1 MGAAKI
7 ERSISPCSITPSQA
21 SPTNPAVGSTTS
33 YYSPAMDMDPK
44 DMPET
49 AFVIAFCVK
58 FRSAINNIS
67 FWPEVYIDSLY
78 FIKY

>member
-1 MGAAKI
+1 MNATNG
-7 ERSISPCSITPSQA
+7 EGYTSPLVTNSISPSQA
-21 SPTNPAVGSTTS
+21 SSTNPTVDSTTS
-33 YYSPAMDMDPK
+33 FYSPALDMDPK

-67 FWPEVYIDSLY
+67 FWPEVLLA
-78 FIKY
+78 

>member
-1 MGAAKI
+1 MGAAKV
-7 ERSISPCSITPSQA
+7 ERSTSPLVACSISPSQA
-21 SPTNPAVGSTTS
+21 SSTNPTLDSITS

-58 FRSAINNIS
+58 FQSAINNIS
-67 FWPEVYIDSLY
+67 FWPEVMY
-78 FIKY
+78 